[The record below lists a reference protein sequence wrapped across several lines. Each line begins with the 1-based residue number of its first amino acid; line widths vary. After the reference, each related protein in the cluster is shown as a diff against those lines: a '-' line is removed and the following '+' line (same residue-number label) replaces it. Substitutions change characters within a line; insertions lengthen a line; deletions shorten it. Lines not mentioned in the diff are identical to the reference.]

1 MMTVK
6 RLLAQKGS
14 EVWSIGLEST
24 VFTALKQMKT
34 KNIGALVVVDDD
46 HQMIGIFSERDAV
59 RKGILEGKDSR
70 ETLVRELMTSPVIAV
85 SPANKLSECMVIMS
99 EKHIRHLPVQEDGKL
114 VGVVTIRDVV
124 NNIIN
129 NQRNKIDELETYIR
143 GGGYGL
149 FG

>member
-1 MMTVK
+1 
-6 RLLAQKGS
+6 
-14 EVWSIGLEST
+14 
-24 VFTALKQMKT
+24 MKT
-34 KNIGALVVVDDD
+34 KNVGALVVVDEND
-46 HQMIGIFSERDAV
+46 QMIGIFSERDAV

-85 SPANKLSECMVIMS
+85 SPANELAECMVIMS

-124 NNIIN
+124 KNIIN

>member
-1 MMTVK
+1 MNVK
-6 RLLAQKGS
+6 RLLAKKGH
-14 EVWSIGLEST
+14 EVWNIGLESS

-34 KNIGALVVVDDD
+34 KNVGALVVVDDVGT
-46 HQMIGIFSERDAV
+46 MKGIFSERDAV
-59 RKGILEGKDSR
+59 RKGLLEDKDPR
-70 ETLVRELMTSPVIAV
+70 QTKVRDLMTSPVIAV
-85 SPANKLSECMVIMS
+85 SPERTLDECMVIMS
-99 EKHIRHLPVQEDGKL
+99 EKHIRHLPVQEKGSL

-129 NQRNKIDELETYIR
+129 EQANEIEELQTYIR

>member
-6 RLLAQKGS
+6 RLLAQKGN

-34 KNIGALVVVDDD
+34 KNVGALVVVDD
-46 HQMIGIFSERDAV
+46 HVQMIGIFSERDAV
-59 RKGILEGKDSR
+59 RKGILEGKGSR
-70 ETLVRELMTSPVIAV
+70 ETLVRELMTAPVIAV
-85 SPANKLSECMVIMS
+85 SPEHTLHECMVIMS
-99 EKHIRHLPVQEDGKL
+99 EKHIRHLPVQKDGKL

-124 NNIIN
+124 NHIIN

>member
-6 RLLAQKGS
+6 RLLAQKGN
-14 EVWSIGLEST
+14 EVWSIGSESN

-34 KNIGALVVVDDD
+34 KNIGALVVVNDDQ
-46 HQMIGIFSERDAV
+46 QMIGIFSERDAV
-59 RKGILEGKDSR
+59 RKGVLEGKDSR

-99 EKHIRHLPVQEDGKL
+99 EKHIRHLPVQEEGKL

>member
-6 RLLAQKGS
+6 RLLAQKGN
-14 EVWSIGLEST
+14 EVWSIELESS
-24 VFTALKQMKT
+24 VFVALQQMKE
-34 KNIGALVVVDDD
+34 KNVGALVVVDERD
-46 HQMIGIFSERDAV
+46 QMIGIFSERDAV
-59 RKGILEGKDSR
+59 RKGVLEGKDSR

-99 EKHIRHLPVQEDGKL
+99 EKHIRHLPVQEEGKL

>member
-6 RLLAQKGS
+6 RLLAQKGN

-34 KNIGALVVVDDD
+34 KNVGALVVVDDD

-99 EKHIRHLPVQEDGKL
+99 EKHIRHLPVQEEGKL

>member
-6 RLLAQKGS
+6 RLLAQKGN
-14 EVWSIGLEST
+14 EVWSIGLESN
-24 VFTALKQMKT
+24 VYVALEQMKS
-34 KNIGALVVVDDD
+34 KNVGALVVVDDNN
-46 HQMIGIFSERDAV
+46 QMIGIFSERDAV
-59 RKGILEGKDSR
+59 RKGILEGKDAR
-70 ETLVRELMTSPVIAV
+70 ETLVRELMTAPVIAV
-85 SPANKLSECMVIMS
+85 SPASQLSECMVIMS
-99 EKHIRHLPVQEDGKL
+99 EKHIRHLPVQEEGRL

-124 NNIIN
+124 KNIIN